1 MNSLFERLLGE
12 LFDELD
18 LDHSGFLD
26 TRAFALLGEAMNG
39 QPVSAKE
46 ARVQLGRADRDGDE
60 VVSRQE
66 WLDFSAILMRLDEY
80 MFKKMIQGYIDTV
93 RAIKGKR
100 FG

>member
-1 MNSLFERLLGE
+1 MFERLLSE

-26 TRAFALLGEAMNG
+26 TRAFVLLGEAMNG
-39 QPVSAKE
+39 HPVSAKE
-46 ARVQLGRADRDGDE
+46 ARIQLGRADRDGDE

-66 WLDFSAILMRLDEY
+66 WLDFSAILMRLEEY
-80 MFKKMIQGYIDTV
+80 MFKKTIQGYIEKV
-93 RAIKGKR
+93 REIKDKR

>member
-1 MNSLFERLLGE
+1 MFERLLSE

-26 TRAFALLGEAMNG
+26 TRAFVLLGEAMNG

-46 ARVQLGRADRDGDE
+46 ARIQLGRADRDGDE

-80 MFKKMIQGYIDTV
+80 MFKKTIQGYIDKV
-93 RAIKGKR
+93 RAIKDKR